1 MEQKEARETLQLLKA
16 LPSDVYAE
24 LMEAVLD

>member
-24 LMEAVLD
+24 LTEALLD